1 MDRKKS
7 EVRRYLQKQSSIVIK
22 GCTIFREQLAMALMN
37 IINIPNGGIG
47 VLFPT
52 TQLSSKDK
60 GAKSFL

>member
-47 VLFPT
+47 VLFT
-52 TQLSSKDK
+52 TTYLTPKEK
-60 GAKSFL
+60 GAKSFV